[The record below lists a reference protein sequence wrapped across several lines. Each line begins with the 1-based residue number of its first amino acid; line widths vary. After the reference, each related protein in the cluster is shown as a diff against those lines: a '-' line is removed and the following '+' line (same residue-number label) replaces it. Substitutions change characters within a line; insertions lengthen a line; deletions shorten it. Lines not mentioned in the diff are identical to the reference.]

1 MKINK
6 FALSTN
12 EDKRLQKLERV
23 TPYPHG
29 ADAGRVGKT
38 LLMDYIK
45 MKNWI
50 SRLTQRCYRRKQNR
64 PQFILAANS

>member
-1 MKINK
+1 MKQAMKINK

-45 MKNWI
+45 MKN
-50 SRLTQRCYRRKQNR
+50 
-64 PQFILAANS
+64 